1 MSAEPDEK
9 PKLNLTLTHEGTSIQ
24 VKVKATMTFKKIF
37 DAAEK
42 KFGKDPGTLKF
53 HYDGTRISAE
63 DTPGSLGMEDGDQ
76 VDAFLEQVGGGSCR
90 NSRLRSDSP
99 SH

>member
-42 KFGKDPGTLKF
+42 KFGKDPGTLRF
-53 HYDGTRISAE
+53 TYDGERVHE
-63 DTPGSLGMEDGDQ
+63 YETPAQREMEDGDEIQ
-76 VDAFLEQVGGGSCR
+76 AFLWQEGGGAF
-90 NSRLRSDSP
+90 
-99 SH
+99 